1 MNTINDEI
9 LGKTLLQAARDGT
22 PSVIDAL
29 VSQGAD
35 VNFKHDFG
43 RTPLKVALW
52 ASNRSNI
59 TALVAHGADVND
71 QDYDHARDTPLNVI
85 SYIPGQTDDE
95 KLSITKILLSAG
107 ADPNIPN
114 KRGQNP
120 LHNSQSPQLIAAL
133 VGAGADVNHQ
143 DNNGQTPLHR
153 SVWAIRPEVVSAL
166 LVRGADPSII
176 DREGKRPD
184 QLIRELA
191 RVKPPAA
198 IAALDKAFLDHA
210 AQRTESPEQQT
221 RKPRKM

>member
-153 SVWAIRPEVVSAL
+153 SVWAIRPEVVS
-166 LVRGADPSII
+166 
-176 DREGKRPD
+176 PD